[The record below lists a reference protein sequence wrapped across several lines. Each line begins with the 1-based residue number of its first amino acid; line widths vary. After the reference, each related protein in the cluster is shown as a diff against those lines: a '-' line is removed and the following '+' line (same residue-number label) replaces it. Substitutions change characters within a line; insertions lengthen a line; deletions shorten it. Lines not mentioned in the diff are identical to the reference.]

1 MPTIPRFRGYADPG
15 SPLHR
20 SAQRRAPS
28 GKGRARRHPCQHPCR
43 GVLVTDETRAQRR
56 PRPAIEYGPTGE
68 QVAKNVRRLRR
79 RRRLTTN
86 DLAGR
91 LRAAERPVVASGIAK
106 IERLERQVNVDD
118 FAALAVA
125 LGVSPGALLLPLEDS
140 SAELVEVTGAG
151 SVSAASA
158 WAWASSQW
166 PLAGP
171 GATDSVEYALSSLP
185 PGARESFLHPASR
198 AAQVACEEVART
210 LMQPDNASRARLALE
225 RALVEVDL
233 LAREQQRAGSA

>member
-1 MPTIPRFRGYADPG
+1 MADG
-15 SPLHR
+15 FEVKRR
-20 SAQRRAPS
+20 S
-28 GKGRARRHPCQHPCR
+28 
-43 GVLVTDETRAQRR
+43 
-56 PRPAIEYGPTGE
+56 RPAVEYGPTGG

-79 RRRLTTN
+79 RRRLTMH
-86 DLAGR
+86 DLAER

-140 SAELVEVTGAG
+140 SAESVEVTGAG

-158 WAWASSQW
+158 WAWVSNKG
-166 PLAGP
+166 PLPAV
-171 GATDSVEYALSSLP
+171 GAADSLEYALSSLP
-185 PGARESFLHPASR
+185 PSAREVFLHPAAR

-210 LMQPDNASRARLALE
+210 LTEPNNASRARLALE
-225 RALVEVDL
+225 RALAEVDL
-233 LAREQQRAGSA
+233 LAHQQQRVGNA